1 MRTKKF
7 AFGWRAPTL
16 RARMGQKPTTS
27 KYIEV
32 RESEIHGTGVFARIQ
47 VPKGKKVI
55 EYIGEKIT
63 KKESERRSITL
74 IEKNQGSETDGAV
87 YIFEVNKRHDID
99 GNIPE
104 NTARFINH
112 SCDPNCEPDVIRNR
126 VWLISTRKIKKGE
139 ELSYNYGFDLEDYE
153 EHKCKCGA
161 KKCVGYI
168 TDEDNWPKLKKLI
181 TKKRKKAKKAKKK
194 SAKKTAKAKKK
205 SKKKA
210 RK

>member
-1 MRTKKF
+1 
-7 AFGWRAPTL
+7 
-16 RARMGQKPTTS
+16 MGQKPTTS

-181 TKKRKKAKKAKKK
+181 AKKRKKAKKAKKK

>member
-1 MRTKKF
+1 
-7 AFGWRAPTL
+7 
-16 RARMGQKPTTS
+16 MGRGPITS

-32 RESEIHGTGVFARIQ
+32 RESEIHGTGVFASTK

-55 EYIGEKIT
+55 EYVGEKIT
-63 KKESERRSITL
+63 KKESARRSIAL
-74 IEKNQGSETDGAV
+74 IEKNRGSETDGAV

-112 SCDPNCEPDVIRNR
+112 SCDPNCEPDVIKNR

-153 EHKCKCGA
+153 EHKCRCGA
-161 KKCVGYI
+161 KECIGYI
-168 TDEDNWPKLKKLI
+168 TAEDNWPKLKKRLG
-181 TKKRKKAKKAKKK
+181 KKKKKAKKSKTKAAKKP
-194 SAKKTAKAKKK
+194 AKAKKK
-205 SKKKA
+205 PTKKGEK
-210 RK
+210 

>member
-1 MRTKKF
+1 
-7 AFGWRAPTL
+7 
-16 RARMGQKPTTS
+16 MGREPTTS

-32 RESEIHGTGVFARIQ
+32 RESEIHGTGVFARTK

-55 EYIGEKIT
+55 EYVGEKIT
-63 KKESERRSITL
+63 KKESKRRSIAL
-74 IEKNQGSETDGAV
+74 IEKNQGSQTNGAV

-99 GNIPE
+99 GNILE

-112 SCDPNCEPDVIRNR
+112 SCEPNCEPNVIKNR

-139 ELSYNYGFDLEDYE
+139 ELSYNYGFDLDDFEQHE
-153 EHKCKCGA
+153 CRCGA

-168 TDEDNWPKLKKLI
+168 TADDNWPKLKKRLA
-181 TKKRKKAKKAKKK
+181 KKKKKEKKAKKK
-194 SAKKTAKAKKK
+194 ADKSKNK

-210 RK
+210 KK

>member
-1 MRTKKF
+1 
-7 AFGWRAPTL
+7 
-16 RARMGQKPTTS
+16 MGQKPTTS

-32 RESEIHGTGVFARIQ
+32 RESEIHGTGVFARTQ

-139 ELSYNYGFDLEDYE
+139 ELSYNYGFDLEDYA

-181 TKKRKKAKKAKKK
+181 AKKRKKAKKAKKK

>member
-1 MRTKKF
+1 
-7 AFGWRAPTL
+7 
-16 RARMGQKPTTS
+16 MGREPITS

-32 RESEIHGTGVFARIQ
+32 RESEIHGTGVFASTK

-63 KKESERRSITL
+63 KKESARRSIAL
-74 IEKNQGSETDGAV
+74 IEKNRGSETDGAV

-112 SCDPNCEPDVIRNR
+112 SCDPNCEPDVIKNR

-153 EHKCKCGA
+153 EHKCRCGA
-161 KKCVGYI
+161 KECIGYI
-168 TDEDNWPKLKKLI
+168 TAEDNWPKLKKRLD
-181 TKKRKKAKKAKKK
+181 KKKKKAKKSKTKAAKKP
-194 SAKKTAKAKKK
+194 AKAKKEPT
-205 SKKKA
+205 KKGK
-210 RK
+210 K

>member
-1 MRTKKF
+1 
-7 AFGWRAPTL
+7 
-16 RARMGQKPTTS
+16 MGREPTTS

-32 RESEIHGTGVFARIQ
+32 RESEIHGTGVFARIK

-55 EYIGEKIT
+55 EYVGEKIT
-63 KKESERRSITL
+63 KKESARRSIAL
-74 IEKNQGSETDGAV
+74 IQKNRDSQTDGAV

-112 SCDPNCEPDVIRNR
+112 SCDPNCEPDVIKNR
-126 VWLISTRKIKKGE
+126 VWLISTRKIKKGD
-139 ELSYNYGFDLEDYE
+139 ELSYNYGFDLDDFEQHE
-153 EHKCKCGA
+153 CRCGA

-168 TDEDNWPKLKKLI
+168 TAEDNWPKLKKKLA
-181 TKKRKKAKKAKKK
+181 KKRKKAKKAKKK
-194 SAKKTAKAKKK
+194 AAKKTAKGKKK

>member
-1 MRTKKF
+1 MGRE
-7 AFGWRAPTL
+7 PTI
-16 RARMGQKPTTS
+16 S

-32 RESEIHGTGVFARIQ
+32 RESEIHGTGVFAGTK

-55 EYIGEKIT
+55 EYVGEKIT
-63 KKESERRSITL
+63 KKESARRSIAL
-74 IEKNQGSETDGAV
+74 IEKNQGSQTDGAV

-112 SCDPNCEPDVIRNR
+112 SCDPNCEPDVIKNR

-139 ELSYNYGFDLEDYE
+139 ELSYIYGFDLDDFEQHE
-153 EHKCKCGA
+153 CRCGA

-168 TDEDNWPKLKKLI
+168 TAEDNWLKLKKRLA
-181 TKKRKKAKKAKKK
+181 KKIKKAKKAKKK
-194 SAKKTAKAKKK
+194 APNKTAKAKKGT
-205 SKKKA
+205 KKEGREIA
-210 RK
+210 ALG

>member
-1 MRTKKF
+1 MEKELTS
-7 AFGWRAPTL
+7 
-16 RARMGQKPTTS
+16 S
-27 KYIEV
+27 KYIDV
-32 RESEIHGTGVFARIQ
+32 RESEIHGTGVFAKTR

-63 KKESERRSITL
+63 KKESERRSIAL

-112 SCDPNCEPDVIRNR
+112 SCDPNCEPDVIKNR
-126 VWLISTRKIKKGE
+126 VWLISKRKIKEGE
-139 ELSYNYGFDLEDYE
+139 ELSYNYGFDLDGYEDHE
-153 EHKCKCGA
+153 CRCGA

-168 TDEDNWPKLKKLI
+168 TAEDNWPKLKKRLA
-181 TKKRKKAKKAKKK
+181 KKKAKKEKKKAAKK
-194 SAKKTAKAKKK
+194 SAKSKKKSTKKAKK
-205 SKKKA
+205 
-210 RK
+210 

>member
-1 MRTKKF
+1 
-7 AFGWRAPTL
+7 
-16 RARMGQKPTTS
+16 MGREPITS

-32 RESEIHGTGVFARIQ
+32 RKSEIHGTGVFARVK

-55 EYIGEKIT
+55 EYVGEKIT
-63 KKESERRSITL
+63 KKESERRSIAL

-112 SCDPNCEPDVIRNR
+112 SCEPNCEPNVIKNR
-126 VWLISTRKIKKGE
+126 VWLISTRKIKEGE
-139 ELSYNYGFDLEDYE
+139 ELSYNYGFDLDGYEDHE
-153 EHKCKCGA
+153 CKCGA

-168 TDEDNWPKLKKLI
+168 TADDNWPKLKKRLDKK
-181 TKKRKKAKKAKKK
+181 TKKAEKAKKK
-194 SAKKTAKAKKK
+194 AAKKTAKDKKK

-210 RK
+210 KE

>member
-1 MRTKKF
+1 
-7 AFGWRAPTL
+7 
-16 RARMGQKPTTS
+16 MGREPITS

-32 RESEIHGTGVFARIQ
+32 RESEIHGTGVFASTK

-63 KKESERRSITL
+63 KKESARRSIAL
-74 IEKNQGSETDGAV
+74 IEKNRGSETDGAV

-112 SCDPNCEPDVIRNR
+112 SWDPNCEPDVIKNR

-153 EHKCKCGA
+153 EHKCRCGA
-161 KKCVGYI
+161 KECIGYI
-168 TDEDNWPKLKKLI
+168 TAEDNWPKLKKRL
-181 TKKRKKAKKAKKK
+181 AKKK
-194 SAKKTAKAKKK
+194 KKAKK

-210 RK
+210 AKKPAKKKKEPTKKAKK

>member
-1 MRTKKF
+1 
-7 AFGWRAPTL
+7 
-16 RARMGQKPTTS
+16 MGRGPITS

-32 RESEIHGTGVFARIQ
+32 RESEIHGTGVFASTK

-63 KKESERRSITL
+63 KKESARRSIAL
-74 IEKNQGSETDGAV
+74 IEKNRGSETDGAV

-112 SCDPNCEPDVIRNR
+112 SCDPNCEPDVIKNR

-153 EHKCKCGA
+153 EHKCRCGA
-161 KKCVGYI
+161 KECIGYI
-168 TDEDNWPKLKKLI
+168 TAEDNWPKLKKRLG
-181 TKKRKKAKKAKKK
+181 KKKKKAKKSKTKAAKKP
-194 SAKKTAKAKKK
+194 AKPKKEPT
-205 SKKKA
+205 KKGEK
-210 RK
+210 

>member
-1 MRTKKF
+1 
-7 AFGWRAPTL
+7 
-16 RARMGQKPTTS
+16 MGREPITS

-32 RESEIHGTGVFARIQ
+32 RESEIHGTGVFASTK

-63 KKESERRSITL
+63 KKESARRSIAL
-74 IEKNQGSETDGAV
+74 IEKNRGSETDGAV

-112 SCDPNCEPDVIRNR
+112 SCDPNCEPDVIKNR

-153 EHKCKCGA
+153 EHKCRCGA
-161 KKCVGYI
+161 KECIGYI
-168 TDEDNWPKLKKLI
+168 TAEDNWPKLKKRLD
-181 TKKRKKAKKAKKK
+181 KKKKKAKKSKTKAAKKP
-194 SAKKTAKAKKK
+194 AKAKKEPTK
-205 SKKKA
+205 EGREIA
-210 RK
+210 ALG

>member
-1 MRTKKF
+1 
-7 AFGWRAPTL
+7 
-16 RARMGQKPTTS
+16 MGREPITS

-32 RESEIHGTGVFARIQ
+32 RESEIHGTGVFAKTK
-47 VPKGKKVI
+47 VPKDKKVI

-63 KKESERRSITL
+63 KKESARRRIAL
-74 IEKNQGSETDGAV
+74 IEKNRGSETDGAV

-112 SCDPNCEPDVIRNR
+112 SCDPNCEPDVIKNR

-153 EHKCKCGA
+153 EHKCRCGA
-161 KKCVGYI
+161 KECIGYI
-168 TDEDNWPKLKKLI
+168 TAEDNWPKLKKRLD
-181 TKKRKKAKKAKKK
+181 KKKKKAKKSKTKAAKKP
-194 SAKKTAKAKKK
+194 AKAKKEPTK
-205 SKKKA
+205 EGREIA
-210 RK
+210 ALG

>member
-1 MRTKKF
+1 
-7 AFGWRAPTL
+7 
-16 RARMGQKPTTS
+16 MGREPVTS

-32 RESEIHGTGVFARIQ
+32 RESAIHGTGVFARIK
-47 VPKGKKVI
+47 VPKGTKVI

-63 KKESERRSITL
+63 KKESERRSIAL
-74 IEKNQGSETDGAV
+74 IEKNHGSETDGAV
-87 YIFEVNKRHDID
+87 YIFEVNKHRDID

-112 SCDPNCEPDVIRNR
+112 SCEPNCEPEVIKSH
-126 VWLISTRKIKKGE
+126 VWLISTRKIKEGE

-181 TKKRKKAKKAKKK
+181 TKKKAKKADKG
-194 SAKKTAKAKKK
+194 KKK

-210 RK
+210 KK

>member
-1 MRTKKF
+1 MDRE
-7 AFGWRAPTL
+7 PI
-16 RARMGQKPTTS
+16 TS

-32 RESEIHGTGVFARIQ
+32 RESEIHGTGVFASTK

-63 KKESERRSITL
+63 KKESARRSIAL
-74 IEKNQGSETDGAV
+74 IEKNRGSETDGAV

-112 SCDPNCEPDVIRNR
+112 SCDPNCEPDVIKNR

-139 ELSYNYGFDLEDYE
+139 ELSYNYGFDLDDYE
-153 EHKCKCGA
+153 KHECRCGA
-161 KKCVGYI
+161 EECVGYI
-168 TDEDNWPKLKKLI
+168 TAEDNWPKLKKRL
-181 TKKRKKAKKAKKK
+181 AKKK
-194 SAKKTAKAKKK
+194 KKAKK

-210 RK
+210 AKKPAKAKKEPTKKGKK

>member
-1 MRTKKF
+1 
-7 AFGWRAPTL
+7 
-16 RARMGQKPTTS
+16 MGRGPITS

-32 RESEIHGTGVFARIQ
+32 RESEIHGTGVFASTK

-63 KKESERRSITL
+63 KKESARRSIAL
-74 IEKNQGSETDGAV
+74 IEKNRGSETDGAV

-112 SCDPNCEPDVIRNR
+112 SCDPNCEPDVIKNR

-153 EHKCKCGA
+153 EHKCRCGA
-161 KKCVGYI
+161 KECIGYI
-168 TDEDNWPKLKKLI
+168 TAEDNWPKLKKRLG
-181 TKKRKKAKKAKKK
+181 KKKKKAKKSKTKAAKKP
-194 SAKKTAKAKKK
+194 AKAKKEPT
-205 SKKKA
+205 KKGEK
-210 RK
+210 

>member
-1 MRTKKF
+1 
-7 AFGWRAPTL
+7 
-16 RARMGQKPTTS
+16 MGQKPTTS

-47 VPKGKKVI
+47 LPKGKKVI

>member
-1 MRTKKF
+1 MGRE
-7 AFGWRAPTL
+7 PTI
-16 RARMGQKPTTS
+16 S

-32 RESEIHGTGVFARIQ
+32 RESEIHGTGVFAGTK

-55 EYIGEKIT
+55 EYVGEKIT
-63 KKESERRSITL
+63 KNESERRSIAL

-112 SCDPNCEPDVIRNR
+112 SCEPNCEPDVIKNR
-126 VWLISTRKIKKGE
+126 VWLISTRKIKEGE
-139 ELSYNYGFDLEDYE
+139 ELSYNYGFDLDGYEDHE
-153 EHKCKCGA
+153 CKCGT

-168 TDEDNWPKLKKLI
+168 TAEDNWSKLKKLI
-181 TKKRKKAKKAKKK
+181 AKKKPKKAKKK
-194 SAKKTAKAKKK
+194 VAKKTAKAKKK
-205 SKKKA
+205 PKKKA
-210 RK
+210 EK

>member
-1 MRTKKF
+1 
-7 AFGWRAPTL
+7 
-16 RARMGQKPTTS
+16 MGRGPITS

-32 RESEIHGTGVFARIQ
+32 RESEIHGTGVFASTK

-63 KKESERRSITL
+63 KKESARRSIAL
-74 IEKNQGSETDGAV
+74 IEKNRGSETDGAV

-112 SCDPNCEPDVIRNR
+112 SCDPNCEPDVIKNR

-153 EHKCKCGA
+153 EHKCRCGA
-161 KKCVGYI
+161 KECIGYI
-168 TDEDNWPKLKKLI
+168 TAEDNWPKLKKRLG
-181 TKKRKKAKKAKKK
+181 KKKKKAKKSKTKAAKKP
-194 SAKKTAKAKKK
+194 AKAKKEPTK
-205 SKKKA
+205 EGREIA
-210 RK
+210 ALG

>member
-1 MRTKKF
+1 
-7 AFGWRAPTL
+7 
-16 RARMGQKPTTS
+16 MGQKPTTS

-32 RESEIHGTGVFARIQ
+32 RESEIHGTGVFARTQ

-74 IEKNQGSETDGAV
+74 IEKNQGSETDDAV

-99 GNIPE
+99 DNIPE

>member
-1 MRTKKF
+1 
-7 AFGWRAPTL
+7 
-16 RARMGQKPTTS
+16 MGQKPTTS

-161 KKCVGYI
+161 EKCVGYI

>member
-1 MRTKKF
+1 
-7 AFGWRAPTL
+7 
-16 RARMGQKPTTS
+16 MGREPTTS

-32 RESEIHGTGVFARIQ
+32 RESEIHGTGVFARIK

-55 EYIGEKIT
+55 EYVGEKIT
-63 KKESERRSITL
+63 KKESARRSIAL
-74 IEKNQGSETDGAV
+74 IQKNRDSQTDGAV

-112 SCDPNCEPDVIRNR
+112 SCDPNCKPDVIKNR

-153 EHKCKCGA
+153 EHKCRCGA
-161 KKCVGYI
+161 KNCIGYI
-168 TDEDNWPKLKKLI
+168 TAKDNWPKLKKLVA
-181 TKKRKKAKKAKKK
+181 KKRKKAKKVKKK
-194 SAKKTAKAKKK
+194 AAKKTGKAKKK

-210 RK
+210 KQ

>member
-1 MRTKKF
+1 
-7 AFGWRAPTL
+7 
-16 RARMGQKPTTS
+16 MGRGPITS

-32 RESEIHGTGVFARIQ
+32 RESEIHGTGVFASTK

-63 KKESERRSITL
+63 KKESARRSIAL
-74 IEKNQGSETDGAV
+74 IEKNRGSETDGAV

-112 SCDPNCEPDVIRNR
+112 ACDPNCEPDVIKNR

-153 EHKCKCGA
+153 EHKCRCGA
-161 KKCVGYI
+161 KECIGYI
-168 TDEDNWPKLKKLI
+168 TAEDNWPKLKKRLD
-181 TKKRKKAKKAKKK
+181 KKKKKAKKSKTKAAKKP
-194 SAKKTAKAKKK
+194 AKAKKEPTK
-205 SKKKA
+205 EGREIA
-210 RK
+210 ALG

>member
-1 MRTKKF
+1 
-7 AFGWRAPTL
+7 
-16 RARMGQKPTTS
+16 MGRGPITS

-32 RESEIHGTGVFARIQ
+32 RESEIHGTGVFASTK

-63 KKESERRSITL
+63 KKESARRSIAL
-74 IEKNQGSETDGAV
+74 IEKNRGSETDGAV

-112 SCDPNCEPDVIRNR
+112 SCDPNCEPDVIKNR

-153 EHKCKCGA
+153 EHKCRCGA
-161 KKCVGYI
+161 KECIGYI
-168 TDEDNWPKLKKLI
+168 TAEDNWPKLKKRLD
-181 TKKRKKAKKAKKK
+181 KKKKKAKKSKTKAAKKP
-194 SAKKTAKAKKK
+194 AKAKKEPT
-205 SKKKA
+205 KKGEK
-210 RK
+210 